1 MEIFQKVKGHNNKLS
16 ESQRMMLMT
25 KARELNEALVETM
38 EREESEQKYARARA
52 KAEPKLRPADDEI
65 QELRPEEFAK
75 KINKSNRLWKGLFLS
90 QIKAP
95 VAPAPKEVKE
105 PKT

>member
-38 EREESEQKYARARA
+38 EREESEQKYARAGA

-75 KINKSNRLWKGLFLS
+75 KINKKQQTLEGFVSS
-90 QIKAP
+90 QIKHP
-95 VAPAPKEVKE
+95 LLQLQKR
-105 PKT
+105 

>member
-90 QIKAP
+90 QIKHP
-95 VAPAPKEVKE
+95 LLQLQKR
-105 PKT
+105 